1 MSEKENMFYSAQS
14 ILFEFAKHLR
24 DNPTEA
30 EEFLW
35 IHLKGLEIPN
45 IRIKRQHPILYFIAD
60 FYCHK
65 AKLIIEVDGGYH
77 TIPEQYLYDKDRD
90 EELTNLGLKVIRFTN
105 NEVLNDTEN
114 TLQKIRTEI
123 INRLH

>member
-1 MSEKENMFYSAQS
+1 MDKKENMFYGAQP
-14 ILFEFAKHLR
+14 ILFEFAKKLR

-45 IRIKRQHPILYFIAD
+45 IRIKRQHPVLYFISD

-77 TIPEQYLYDKDRD
+77 TIPEQYLYDKERD
-90 EELTNLGLKVIRFTN
+90 EELTNFGLKVIRFTN

-114 TLQKIRTEI
+114 TLQKIRQEI